1 MKITLKIIYVIG
13 FLKLISSF
21 FFDEYV
27 PLCLKTGVFS
37 AILLVLIIVFELV
50 NYIKR

>member
-1 MKITLKIIYVIG
+1 MKNILIFLYVIG

-21 FFDEYV
+21 FFNEYV

-37 AILLVLIIVFELV
+37 AVLVVLIIVFELV
-50 NYIKR
+50 NRIKR